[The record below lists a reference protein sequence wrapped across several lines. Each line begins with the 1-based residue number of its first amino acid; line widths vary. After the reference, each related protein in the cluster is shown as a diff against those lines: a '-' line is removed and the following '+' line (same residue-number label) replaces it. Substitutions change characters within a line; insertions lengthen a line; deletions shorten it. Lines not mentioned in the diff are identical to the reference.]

1 MKLLDGEGIKTQI
14 GVLLLCVGLV
24 FCACSSGSR
33 PPVVEQQPQPEES
46 THSPLP
52 KELEPEEVSPAL
64 TPQQSPSLPSPKP
77 SQDAFYDLGITI
89 LETPSPQDTSV
100 MDANLRR
107 EVFEIRKLE
116 KIEEEIA
123 SLREEFN
130 RRLTVLEG
138 QIMGKPP
145 QAASQAPDRTAKAA
159 APSPPLPAAGSRLL
173 PEVEIAVEVSYKKA
187 LDQYYQRHYQ
197 QAIEGFQGV
206 LSLAPQGK
214 LAPNAQYWIGECY
227 YGLKK
232 YRKSLTEFQR
242 VLAFGE
248 SYKAD
253 DAQIK
258 IGYCY
263 LKLGKSKE
271 AEGAFQN
278 LLQSYP
284 KSEYVP
290 QAMGLLKKLK

>member
-33 PPVVEQQPQPEES
+33 PPVVEQQP
-46 THSPLP
+46 
-52 KELEPEEVSPAL
+52 KPEEV
-64 TPQQSPSLPSPKP
+64 TPTPPEKGVEAGRDSAAVPQPPKSLPSPKP

>member
-1 MKLLDGEGIKTQI
+1 MKLLHGKDIKTRVS
-14 GVLLLCVGLV
+14 VLLMCVGVV
-24 FCACSSGSR
+24 FWACSSGSR
-33 PPVVEQQPQPEES
+33 PPVIEQQPKTEQVTTAPPEKEVEARVDS
-46 THSPLP
+46 AAVLQPLP
-52 KELEPEEVSPAL
+52 L
-64 TPQQSPSLPSPKP
+64 LPSPKP
-77 SQDAFYDLGITI
+77 SQDALYDLGITI
-89 LETPSPQDTSV
+89 LETPSPQDTAV

-130 RRLTVLEG
+130 RRLTVLEE

-145 QAASQAPDRTAKAA
+145 QAASQAPDTTAKIAA
-159 APSPPLPAAGSRLL
+159 LPLPLPAAGSRLL

-206 LSLAPQGK
+206 LSLAPRGK